1 MIRTVGAALA
11 AFVISLALSTP
22 APQGRAQTTPC
33 STVVPPGGDLQLAI
47 INAAPGDTIC
57 LMPGLYVGS
66 YEIQGKSWLTIRGW
80 GQDWTVLASG
90 GRDNVLVFNSNNI
103 RIEGL
108 TLYVGRPANAYVN
121 ASSVTFA
128 NVQAAG
134 GAIGLHFD
142 AGSSGVITGSR
153 VHSHA
158 SDGVL
163 VRGDSSLDVDNS
175 WIAINGG
182 VGVSSAGLNRYVNVS
197 GNVIA
202 YNGGPG
208 FFTGSPPCALLPPG
222 VLEAPGCYLLD
233 IQAYVIRAGAN
244 VFNNI
249 ILGNGSTGL
258 VFFPG
263 TSGTVS
269 YNQILGNHLTGLFA
283 WGAKVDASGNRF
295 DRNDE
300 HAIEYRAFPDPEN
313 FEPSQALW
321 PLRAGGVISANVIT
335 RTLPLN
341 NWLGGGVLS
350 QGAALHVDHNRIESN
365 AGIAVSFVN
374 RAIGDIRGNVLRDNG
389 GAAVCLWNVGFI
401 DVRDNEIAG
410 NLSDQIGACDQQGEP
425 P

>member
-1 MIRTVGAALA
+1 MVRTLSAALA
-11 AFVISLALSTP
+11 AFLISLALSGA
-22 APQGRAQTTPC
+22 APGGRAETSPC
-33 STVVPPGGDLQLAI
+33 STVVPAGGDLQRAI
-47 INAAPGDTIC
+47 VNATPGDTIC
-57 LMPGLYVGS
+57 LTPGVYVGS
-66 YEIQGKSWLTIRGW
+66 YEIQGKSWITIRGA
-80 GQDWTVLASG
+80 GQDATVLASG
-90 GRDNVLVFNSNNI
+90 GRDNVLVFNSTGI

-121 ASSVTFA
+121 GSSVTFA

-134 GAIGLHFD
+134 GPIGLHFD
-142 AGSSGVITGSR
+142 AGSSGVVTGSR
-153 VHSHA
+153 VHSHS

-163 VRGDSSLDVDNS
+163 VRGDSSLDVNAS

-182 VGVSSAGLNRYVNVS
+182 VGVSSAGLNGRINVS

-222 VLEAPGCYLLD
+222 QLEAPGCYLLD
-233 IQAYVIRAGAN
+233 IQAYVVRAAAN

-269 YNQILGNHLTGLFA
+269 YNQILANHLTGLFA
-283 WGAKVDASGNRF
+283 WGAKVDASANQF

-300 HAIEYRAFPDPEN
+300 HAIEYRAFPDPAN
-313 FEPSQALW
+313 FPPSEALW
-321 PLRAGGVISANVIT
+321 PLRASGLITSNVIT

-341 NWLGGGVLS
+341 GWLGGGVLS
-350 QGAALHVDHNRIESN
+350 QGAALNVHYNRIEGN

-374 RAIGDIRGNVLRDNG
+374 RAVGDVRGNVLRDNG
-389 GAAVCLWNVGFI
+389 GAAVCLWKVGFV

-410 NLSDQIGACDQQGEP
+410 NLSDEIGSCDQQGEP